1 MFASRREPRRD
12 SRTGFIGGVTGLT
25 SGSPGACSGNT
36 ALTKVPLPVR
46 VCK

>member
-1 MFASRREPRRD
+1 M
-12 SRTGFIGGVTGLT
+12 T